1 MVDWPRGEQLR
12 DHPREMQTISRTGSP
27 SGATDGEDA
36 QDAALEVSLGSE
48 GAEGGENVED
58 ADDGSD
64 GEDGQEEGAVTEGN

>member
-58 ADDGSD
+58 GESD